1 MRKAKFNFSPAKQR
15 KGFSF
20 CIVYVSGKWEIVA
33 IFFSLYIS
41 SNVKMAFVL
50 IVSFFWVYKTDLA
63 SLDIIPVKRDACN
76 DQYVFLYDVI
86 PVSC

>member
-1 MRKAKFNFSPAKQR
+1 MGN
-15 KGFSF
+15 
-20 CIVYVSGKWEIVA
+20 GKLLQY
-33 IFFSLYIS
+33 FFSLYIS

-50 IVSFFWVYKTDLA
+50 IVSYFFGYAKKNLA

-86 PVSC
+86 LVSC

>member
-20 CIVYVSGKWEIVA
+20 CIVYVSGKWEIA
-33 IFFSLYIS
+33 TICFSLYIS

-50 IVSFFWVYKTDLA
+50 IVSFFLGMQNRTWLHLISSQLREMLVMISMFFFMMSYL
-63 SLDIIPVKRDACN
+63 
-76 DQYVFLYDVI
+76 
-86 PVSC
+86 